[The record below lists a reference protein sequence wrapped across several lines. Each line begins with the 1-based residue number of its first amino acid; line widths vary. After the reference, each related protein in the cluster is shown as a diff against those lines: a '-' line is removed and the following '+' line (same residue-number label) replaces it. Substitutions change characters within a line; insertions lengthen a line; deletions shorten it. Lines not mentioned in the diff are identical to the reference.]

1 MEFKD
6 IENLK
11 EAGFKGFVPVSVL
24 KTTGIYSKDGAADME
39 LDKAGVYMVVRDTTG
54 APSFREIGTGGHF
67 KGKNPNVPIRELENE
82 WVVGETVIYI
92 GKAGGPNSNATL
104 RKRLKQYIRFGS
116 GEAVGHWVGRYIWQL
131 EDAEQLLFC
140 WKAYADAEQL
150 EKALIAAFKE
160 CHDGKRPFANLKD

>member
-11 EAGFKGFVPVSVL
+11 KAGFKGFVPVSAL
-24 KTTGIYSKDGAADME
+24 KATGIYSTDRVADRE
-39 LDKAGVYMVVRDTTG
+39 LDKAGVYMVVRSSYD
-54 APSFREIGTGGHF
+54 APLFREIGTGGHF

-82 WVVGETVIYI
+82 WVDGETVIYI
-92 GKAGGPNSNATL
+92 GKAGGP
-104 RKRLKQYIRFGS
+104 
-116 GEAVGHWVGRYIWQL
+116 
-131 EDAEQLLFC
+131 EDADHLLFC
-140 WKAYADAEQL
+140 WKACADAEQL

>member
-1 MEFKD
+1 MKSGC
-6 IENLK
+6 IEQLK
-11 EAGFKGFVPVSVL
+11 EAVFKGFVPVSVL
-24 KTTGIYSKDGAADME
+24 KTTGIYSKDMAADME

-54 APSFREIGTGGHF
+54 APSFREIGTGGYF

-116 GEAVGHWVGRYIWQL
+116 GESVGHWGGGIYGSSKMRTSCCSAGKPAPMQRS
-131 EDAEQLLFC
+131 
-140 WKAYADAEQL
+140 WK
-150 EKALIAAFKE
+150 
-160 CHDGKRPFANLKD
+160 KR

>member
-11 EAGFKGFVPVSVL
+11 VAGFKGFVPVSVL

-54 APSFREIGTGGHF
+54 APSFRGIGTGGYF

-92 GKAGGPNSNATL
+92 SAKP
-104 RKRLKQYIRFGS
+104 
-116 GEAVGHWVGRYIWQL
+116 
-131 EDAEQLLFC
+131 EDQI
-140 WKAYADAEQL
+140 QMR
-150 EKALIAAFKE
+150 
-160 CHDGKRPFANLKD
+160 H